1 MKELLIVAKPGGHER
16 EHLLLEAA
24 EWMGIS
30 ARQIALDG
38 PAAEQFVKGIGDGNC
53 IVAISSEALGV
64 LRADLSPDL
73 LGAFIQDRC
82 EQILVFTVGRPE
94 RQAELF
100 SWLTNGCVSGVTPS
114 RERRLFD
121 APVTG
126 RRFSGPF
133 AGQVF
138 APESPR
144 AVSTFDLRNPVDQ
157 GVQEILRADGSP
169 VFLRVERG
177 LCEIFL
183 LTAEELP
190 DIAER
195 VTATRGVEER
205 FDRLIPLL
213 IFLRHCF
220 GEFVWHSTGNTAR
233 LIIDDPL
240 LDQTYGFL
248 DYTDLITSM
257 HSTGYGTSMAFIPW
271 NYRRTSKDKAAKFF
285 RSDVNLS
292 ICVHGCDHS
301 NREFSDTE
309 PRSLQWK
316 ALTALARMERHE
328 RRTDLTFD
336 AVMVFP
342 QGHFSSLALQAL
354 RASGYLATVNTTC
367 FPTNLDAHPLTVGD
381 FLRPAITKF
390 HGFPI
395 FQRRYPKRLI
405 DFAFDAFL
413 GRPLLLVQHHGDFRD
428 GYQHIE
434 TFVKALQTLDP
445 DLGWD
450 PLSRQL
456 MRSCMMRSLSEQSME
471 IRFFT
476 RRFQF
481 RNPHPSRANLVF
493 TKEEP
498 DASTISSVLIGGRR
512 VPFAVKDGLL
522 TFQHH
527 MGVGQAIDVT
537 VVDAP
542 GPAAPMS
549 KPPGV
554 THSVGVSVRRALS
567 EFRDQTLVRYPRLLG
582 AATEIASR
590 MMITGSSRSKD

>member
-1 MKELLIVAKPGGHER
+1 MKELLIVAKPGKHER

-30 ARQIALDG
+30 ARQITLDR
-38 PAAEQFVKGIGDGNC
+38 PAAEQFASGVGNGKC
-53 IVAISSEALGV
+53 IAAISSEALGI
-64 LRADLSPDL
+64 LRAELSPGV
-73 LGAFIQDRC
+73 LGAFFRERC
-82 EQILVFTVGRPE
+82 AHILVFTVGRPE
-94 RQAELF
+94 RQADLF

-114 RERRLFD
+114 GERRLFD
-121 APVTG
+121 APVSG

-133 AGQVF
+133 AGQTF
-138 APESPR
+138 ALERP
-144 AVSTFDLRNPVDQ
+144 AMVSTFDLRNPSDQ
-157 GVQEILRADGSP
+157 SVQEILRADGDP
-169 VFLRVERG
+169 VFLRAERG

-183 LTAEELP
+183 LAAEALP

-195 VTATRGVEER
+195 VTATHGVEER

-220 GEFVWHSTGNTAR
+220 GEFSWHSAGSTAR

-271 NYRRTSKDKAAKFF
+271 NYRRTSKDKAAQFF
-285 RSDVNLS
+285 RAGVNLS

-301 NREFSDTE
+301 NREFADTE

-342 QGHFSSLALQAL
+342 QGHFSSLALRAL
-354 RASGYLATVNTTC
+354 RANGYLATVNTTC

-413 GRPLLLVQHHGDFRD
+413 GRPLLIVQHHGDFRD

-434 TFVKALQTLDP
+434 AFVKGMQTLDP
-445 DLGWD
+445 QLGWD
-450 PLSRQL
+450 PLSHQL
-456 MRSCMMRSLSEQSME
+456 MRSCMMRSLSEHSME

-476 RRFQF
+476 RRFHFQ
-481 RNPHPSRANLVF
+481 NAHPSRTNLVF

-498 DASTISSVLIGGRR
+498 DLSTISNVLIGGRP
-512 VPFAVKDGLL
+512 VPFAIKGGLL
-522 TFQHH
+522 TFEHH
-527 MGVGQAIDVT
+527 MGAGQAIDIT
-537 VVDAP
+537 IVDAP
-542 GPAAPMS
+542 GPTAPMF
-549 KPPGV
+549 KPSV

-582 AATEIASR
+582 AATEIAAR
-590 MMITGSSRSKD
+590 MMITGSSRSKE